1 MKKRKIGYIALLS
14 LISIT
19 LGACDKY
26 LDIRPETS
34 IPDEEAYNSSTGF
47 KTHLNGV
54 YLKFSTQALY
64 GGKANMVLPEVLAH
78 RYYQNQ
84 LEPWV
89 YKNLTIYSWASG
101 DVKSHF
107 SSLWFGTYQLIANL
121 NTLLEEAKGKESLFS
136 GNDYNIMKGEAIA
149 MRSFLH
155 FDLLRLYG
163 PVYNSAD
170 SVLPAIPYYSFRSAT
185 AMPYLKANAL
195 VDSLVRDL
203 NVAADLLKEDPV
215 KTNGKAG
222 NRDNSWLTKRNYRFN
237 YFAVKAL
244 QARVY
249 SWRRDTV
256 NAMAAAQEVIDV
268 QPAFFAFDGNSATVP
283 VNDPALTGD
292 VLLAAE
298 NQRLIQSYDAYF
310 NYTTNQYSLLMPQFA
325 HLNAAYEG
333 NTSDVRFMPAVWNVT
348 PDGTLPGFRTFYKYS
363 KRTLVPI
370 IRSSEMYLL
379 AAELS
384 KDLTTA
390 FGHLNK
396 VRIARG
402 LVALPV
408 GTAATLATEIRKEYV
423 REFFGEGQ
431 LFYYYKRLYIK
442 TITDGSA
449 ANTTTNITMTPAKY
463 VVPIPDDELSVHR
476 P

>member
-1 MKKRKIGYIALLS
+1 
-14 LISIT
+14 
-19 LGACDKY
+19 
-26 LDIRPETS
+26 
-34 IPDEEAYNSSTGF
+34 
-47 KTHLNGV
+47 
-54 YLKFSTQALY
+54 
-64 GGKANMVLPEVLAH
+64 
-78 RYYQNQ
+78 
-84 LEPWV
+84 
-89 YKNLTIYSWASG
+89 
-101 DVKSHF
+101 
-107 SSLWFGTYQLIANL
+107 
-121 NTLLEEAKGKESLFS
+121 
-136 GNDYNIMKGEAIA
+136 
-149 MRSFLH
+149 
-155 FDLLRLYG
+155 
-163 PVYNSAD
+163 
-170 SVLPAIPYYSFRSAT
+170 
-185 AMPYLKANAL
+185 
-195 VDSLVRDL
+195 
-203 NVAADLLKEDPV
+203 
-215 KTNGKAG
+215 
-222 NRDNSWLTKRNYRFN
+222 
-237 YFAVKAL
+237 
-244 QARVY
+244 
-249 SWRRDTV
+249 
-256 NAMAAAQEVIDV
+256 
-268 QPAFFAFDGNSATVP
+268 
-283 VNDPALTGD
+283 
-292 VLLAAE
+292 
-298 NQRLIQSYDAYF
+298 
-310 NYTTNQYSLLMPQFA
+310 MPQFA